1 MRSARTGSREAA
13 SRNNP
18 AALVRGSA
26 LMRLLVPLLLMMA
39 CRPPTVTP
47 SSMVPTP
54 APVVVAPAV
63 VPAPLTVAP
72 APEPGPQLEPAPSW
86 EWAVSVLPELAGHS
100 EVDPSVAALARFVGW
115 FGEGKPARIYLLDDG
130 VCRGITGTMSDD
142 GFHGGW
148 RMKVTIRGGE
158 KQVSGMSLDITR
170 GGISES
176 GPGGVIYHRDGKGRW
191 MEVGGFGIGDFATIV
206 DQPMSSVDDH
216 ALTFAGH
223 GYRLEPVCD
232 ATERVTRTCIG
243 EGAPRCERCTR
254 ITLERRTEH
263 SGGSTRIGIG
273 RVDPTPVDC
282 TQACPA
288 DEWTPLVPRL
298 AAALAGRRFF
308 GALPAAG
315 PVVFRSAGACARE
328 RRRRAAAIRREQAMA
343 ARSGVD
349 ADDE

>member
-1 MRSARTGSREAA
+1 MRSARAGSHEAA

-26 LMRLLVPLLLMMA
+26 LMRLLVPALLMVA
-39 CRPPTVTP
+39 CRPPVVTP
-47 SSMVPTP
+47 PSPVPAP
-54 APVVVAPAV
+54 APEVVVPAVVPVPVVVAPA
-63 VPAPLTVAP
+63 PE
-72 APEPGPQLEPAPSW
+72 PEPGPQLEPAPSW
-86 EWAVSVLPELAGHS
+86 AWAVSVLPELAGHS

-148 RMKVTIRGGE
+148 RTRVAIRGGE

-176 GPGGVIYHRDGKGRW
+176 GPGGVIYRRDGKGRW

-206 DQPMSSVDDH
+206 DQPMTAADERS
-216 ALTFAGH
+216 LTFAGQ
-223 GYRLEPVCD
+223 GYRLEPVCG
-232 ATERVTRTCIG
+232 ASERVTRTCIG
-243 EGAPRCERCTR
+243 EGAPHCDRCTR
-254 ITLERRTEH
+254 ITLDRRSEH
-263 SGGSTRIGIG
+263 TGGSTRIRIG

-288 DEWTPLVPRL
+288 DEWTPLLPRL
-298 AAALAGRRFF
+298 AAALAGRQFF
-308 GALPAAG
+308 GVLPAAG

-328 RRRRAAAIRREQAMA
+328 RRRRAAAIRREQVG
-343 ARSGVD
+343 SGLD
-349 ADDE
+349 AHGE